1 MKFMYHD
8 NHNHNHI
15 HSHSHTQIRNMFRI
29 GSIVMMHGTEE
40 TKVGKIMHKSEKTQ
54 TGSANTTAIIYVIKL
69 HYNGTLYLA
78 QEKDICKATKEEKRS
93 DKKNEVY
100 WRNQYAILPLERNRF
115 VDMPEML

>member
-1 MKFMYHD
+1 
-8 NHNHNHI
+8 
-15 HSHSHTQIRNMFRI
+15 MFRV

-54 TGSANTTAIIYVIKL
+54 TGSANITAIIYVIKL

-78 QEKDICKATKEEKRS
+78 QEKDICKATKEEKKS
-93 DKKNEVY
+93 DKKNELY
-100 WRNQYAILPLERNRF
+100 WRNQYAILPLQRNRF